1 MKRLLLTISLLIS
14 VVIATAQE
22 GATTTITT
30 PTSNPVKQW
39 TASFTAIDVDAP
51 VRLKLI
57 KIDDSAAPYIVYDTK
72 GFYTSK
78 FEAEVEDSV
87 LKIRERT
94 DLKRE
99 SVTEVEVYFNTLSE
113 ITIAKAGVIVD
124 GVLTS
129 PLLDITLSNGTTFS
143 ADIDVLDLMISVTGK
158 SYVTLTGEALYQ
170 SADISTAEYNASALK
185 TMSTMVSSS
194 HNAVTK
200 VDATQRLQAKT
211 ATGGKVYY
219 KSLPEILRREIPVFG
234 GEIALMR

>member
-1 MKRLLLTISLLIS
+1 MKRLLLTISLLVS

-87 LKIRERT
+87 LKH
-94 DLKRE
+94 
-99 SVTEVEVYFNTLSE
+99 S
-113 ITIAKAGVIVD
+113 
-124 GVLTS
+124 
-129 PLLDITLSNGTTFS
+129 
-143 ADIDVLDLMISVTGK
+143 
-158 SYVTLTGEALYQ
+158 
-170 SADISTAEYNASALK
+170 
-185 TMSTMVSSS
+185 
-194 HNAVTK
+194 
-200 VDATQRLQAKT
+200 
-211 ATGGKVYY
+211 
-219 KSLPEILRREIPVFG
+219 
-234 GEIALMR
+234 